1 MGCDPAQV
9 GIGAAGATARR
20 QVVQRH
26 WQTVVLQ
33 ALGGVFGS
41 EVVGEQKLHRLK
53 ARLSGGGEAVEDR
66 QLVVQRGEVGGELGP
81 RKFRVRLA

>member
-1 MGCDPAQV
+1 
-9 GIGAAGATARR
+9 
-20 QVVQRH
+20 VQRH
-26 WQTVVLQ
+26 WQTGVLQ

-81 RKFRVRLA
+81 RKFRVGLA